1 MIIDTMK
8 RNLLLVLAVILI
20 IVGLFLLTQVFQTL
34 NPSGQGALQVTSNI
48 KGTVFLND
56 ENIGVTPLCKCE
68 QNNTIKQGEYTLRIV
83 PDDTQYTPFVV
94 KVKIEPGVLTA
105 VERTFLPGS
114 LASAY
119 VLTLEKTNTED
130 AQLFIGTL
138 PDAAMVSVD
147 SNPQGASPYLIE
159 SISPSE
165 HEVEIQKEGFA
176 KKTIRVRTVP
186 NYKLVISAY
195 LGTDSGEAT
204 SELEK
209 VSPTPTSSVSPS
221 PTEENEDEAT
231 NEVEINNTPVGF
243 LRVRATPSTS
253 GRQLGT
259 VEPGET
265 FPYTETQNG
274 WYKIT
279 LKNGTEGWV
288 SGTYVTEVT
297 Q

>member
-1 MIIDTMK
+1 MK
-8 RNLLLVLAVILI
+8 RNLLLVLAVVLILI
-20 IVGLFLLTQVFQTL
+20 GLFLLTQVFQTIS
-34 NPSGQGALQVTSNI
+34 PSGQGALQVTSNI

-56 ENIGVTPLCKCE
+56 EQLGDTPLCKCE
-68 QNNTIKQGEYTLRIV
+68 QNNTIKQGEYTVRIV
-83 PDDTQYTPFVV
+83 PSDTQYQPFVV

-119 VLTLEKTNTED
+119 VLTLEKTDEKD
-130 AQLFIGTL
+130 AQLFVGTL
-138 PDAAMVSVD
+138 PDSAMVTVD
-147 SNPQGASPYLIE
+147 STPKGASPYFME
-159 SISPSE
+159 SISASE

-195 LGTDSGEAT
+195 LGTESGETA
-204 SELEK
+204 SDLERI
-209 VSPTPTSSVSPS
+209 SPTQVPSVSPS
-221 PTEENEDEAT
+221 PREPQQDSSDQI
-231 NEVEINNTPVGF
+231 EINDTPVGF
-243 LRVRATPSTS
+243 LRVRSAPSTA

-259 VEPGET
+259 VDPGEI
-265 FPYTETQNG
+265 FSYTETENG

-279 LKNGTEGWV
+279 LRDGTQGWV

>member
-1 MIIDTMK
+1 M
-8 RNLLLVLAVILI
+8 VLAVVLILI
-20 IVGLFLLTQVFQTL
+20 GLFLLTQVFQTL

-56 ENIGVTPLCKCE
+56 ENIGETPLCKCE
-68 QNNTIKQGEYTLRIV
+68 QNNTIPQGEYSLKIV
-83 PDDTQYTPFVV
+83 PSDPQYLPFVV
-94 KVKIEPGVLTA
+94 KVKVEPGVLTA

-119 VLTLEKTNTED
+119 VLTLEKSNTKD
-130 AQLFIGTL
+130 AQLFVGTL
-138 PDAAMVSVD
+138 PDAAMITVD
-147 SNPQGASPYLIE
+147 STPRGASPFLLE

-195 LGTDSGEAT
+195 LGTDNGETAT
-204 SELEK
+204 NLEK
-209 VSPTPTSSVSPS
+209 VSPTPTTSTTPS
-221 PTEENEDEAT
+221 PTKSDDKNTAQIEIDE
-231 NEVEINNTPVGF
+231 TPVGF
-243 LRVRATPSTS
+243 LRVRSTPST
-253 GRQLGT
+253 GGTQIGT
-259 VEPGET
+259 VEPGEK
-265 FPYTETQNG
+265 YTYTDTQNG

-279 LKNGTEGWV
+279 LDDGEEGWV